1 MASAKP
7 TLVRPASGRFILLT
21 LVLALL
27 LNLLPWSGLTKLLW
41 PDFIALLLVYWVI
54 HQPRE
59 IGLGASWFLG
69 LLMDIAD
76 GVLFGQHA
84 LAYTL
89 MAFMAQIL
97 RPRIQMFSFWQQALY
112 IFGLLLISLVIML
125 VTRLA
130 FGAAFPGPLYVASSI
145 LGALLWPSL
154 SMLLRIPQYR
164 SRRRAD
170 DTFTKIVNK

>member
-7 TLVRPASGRFILLT
+7 TLTRPASGRFVLLT
-21 LVLALL
+21 LILGLL

-41 PDFIALLLVYWVI
+41 PDCIALLLLYWVI

-59 IGLGASWFLG
+59 IGLGAGWFLG

-89 MAFMAQIL
+89 MIFMAQIL

-112 IFGLLLISLVIML
+112 VFGLLLISLVIML

-130 FGAAFPGPLYVASSI
+130 FGAAFPGPLYFASS
-145 LGALLWPSL
+145 LFGALLWPSL
-154 SMLLRIPQYR
+154 SMLLHLSQHRNRRI
-164 SRRRAD
+164 D
-170 DTFTKIVNK
+170 DTFTNLVNK

>member
-7 TLVRPASGRFILLT
+7 TLTRPASGRFIFFTLLIG
-21 LVLALL
+21 LL
-27 LNLLPWSGLTKLLW
+27 LNLLPWNGLTKLLW
-41 PDFIALLLVYWVI
+41 PDCIALLLVYWAI

-59 IGLGASWFLG
+59 VGLGAAWFLG
-69 LLMDIAD
+69 LFMDIAD

-89 MAFMAQIL
+89 MIFMAQIL

-112 IFGLLLISLVIML
+112 VFGLLLISLVIML

-130 FGAAFPGPLYVASSI
+130 FGAAFPGPLYFASSI
-145 LGALLWPSL
+145 IGAVLWPTL
-154 SMLLRIPQYR
+154 SILLRMSQHR
-164 SRRRAD
+164 KLRTD
-170 DTFTKIVNK
+170 DTFTNLVKK

>member
-1 MASAKP
+1 MASIKP
-7 TLVRPASGRFILLT
+7 TLTRSASGRFVLFTLL
-21 LVLALL
+21 LGLL
-27 LNLLPWSGLTKLLW
+27 LNLLPWNDTSKLFW
-41 PDFIALLLVYWVI
+41 PDFIALLLLYWVI

-59 IGLGASWFLG
+59 IGLGAGWFLG

-89 MAFMAQIL
+89 MLFMAQIL

-112 IFGLLLISLVIML
+112 VFGLLLISLVIML

-130 FGAAFPGPLYVASSI
+130 FGAAFPSLLYFTSSI
-145 LGALLWPSL
+145 LGALFWPSL
-154 SMLLRIPQYR
+154 SMLLRMPQYR
-164 SRRRAD
+164 RRRVD
-170 DTFTKIVNK
+170 DTFTNLAKK

>member
-1 MASAKP
+1 MPNAKL
-7 TLVRPASGRFILLT
+7 TLTRPASARFVLFTLL
-21 LVLALL
+21 LALL

-41 PDFIALLLVYWVI
+41 PDCIALLLLYWVI

-59 IGLGASWFLG
+59 IGLGAGWFLG
-69 LLMDIAD
+69 LVMDIAD

-89 MAFMAQIL
+89 MIFMAQIL
-97 RPRIQMFSFWQQALY
+97 RPRIQMFSFWEQALY

-130 FGAAFPGPLYVASSI
+130 FGAAFPGPLYFGSSV
-145 LGALLWPSL
+145 LGALLWPSF
-154 SMLLRIPQYR
+154 SMLLRMRQHRKPR
-164 SRRRAD
+164 TD
-170 DTFTKIVNK
+170 DTFTNLVNK

>member
-1 MASAKP
+1 MASAKT
-7 TLVRPASGRFILLT
+7 TLTRPASARFVLITLL
-21 LVLALL
+21 LALL
-27 LNLLPWSGLTKLLW
+27 LNLLPWSSQVKQLW
-41 PDFIALLLVYWVI
+41 PDCIALLLLYWAI

-59 IGLGASWFLG
+59 IGLGAAWFLG
-69 LLMDIAD
+69 LVMDIAD

-89 MAFMAQIL
+89 MIFLAQIL

-112 IFGLLLISLVIML
+112 IFGLLLIALVIML

-130 FGAAFPGPLYVASSI
+130 FGAAFPGPLYFGSSV

-154 SMLLRIPQYR
+154 SMVMRIPQHR
-164 SRRRAD
+164 KPRAD
-170 DTFTKIVNK
+170 DTFTKLANK

>member
-1 MASAKP
+1 MPNAKP
-7 TLVRPASGRFILLT
+7 TLTRPSSVRYVLFTLL
-21 LVLALL
+21 LALL
-27 LNLLPWSGLTKLLW
+27 LNLLPWSGLTKQLW
-41 PDFIALLLVYWVI
+41 PDFIALLLLYWVI

-59 IGLGASWFLG
+59 IGLGAAWFLG

-89 MAFMAQIL
+89 MIFMAQIL

-130 FGAAFPGPLYVASSI
+130 FGAAFPGPLYFGSSI

-154 SMLLRIPQYR
+154 SMVMHIPQHR
-164 SRRRAD
+164 KPRTD
-170 DTFTKIVNK
+170 DTFTKLVNK

>member
-7 TLVRPASGRFILLT
+7 TLTRPASARFVLVTLL
-21 LVLALL
+21 LALL
-27 LNLLPWSGLTKLLW
+27 INLLPWSGLAKQLW
-41 PDFIALLLVYWVI
+41 PDCIALLLLYWVI

-59 IGLGASWFLG
+59 IGLGAAWFLG

-89 MAFMAQIL
+89 MIFLTQIL
-97 RPRIQMFSFWQQALY
+97 RPRIQMFSFWQQTLY
-112 IFGLLLISLVIML
+112 IFGLLLISLVVML

-130 FGAAFPGPLYVASSI
+130 FGAAFPGPLYFASSI

-154 SMLLRIPQYR
+154 SMVLRLRQHRKPR
-164 SRRRAD
+164 TD
-170 DTFTKIVNK
+170 DTFTKLTNK

>member
-1 MASAKP
+1 MANAKP
-7 TLVRPASGRFILLT
+7 TLTRPASGRFIALT
-21 LVLALL
+21 LLLGLLA
-27 LNLLPWSGLTKLLW
+27 NLLPWSGLAKLLW

-59 IGLGASWFLG
+59 IGLGTAWFLG

-89 MAFMAQIL
+89 MAFLAQIL
-97 RPRIQMFSFWQQALY
+97 RPRVQMFSFSQQALY
-112 IFGLLLISLVIML
+112 VFGLLLISLVIML

-130 FGAAFPGPLYVASSI
+130 FGAAFPGLLYFVSSI

-154 SMLLRIPQYR
+154 CMLLRMPQYR
-164 SRRRAD
+164 SPRTD
-170 DTFTKIVNK
+170 DTFTKLAKK

>member
-1 MASAKP
+1 MPNAKP
-7 TLVRPASGRFILLT
+7 TLTRPSSIRYVLFTLL
-21 LVLALL
+21 LALL
-27 LNLLPWSGLTKLLW
+27 LNLLPWSGLTKQLW
-41 PDFIALLLVYWVI
+41 PDFIALLLLYWVI

-59 IGLGASWFLG
+59 IGLGAAWFLG

-89 MAFMAQIL
+89 MIFMAQIL

-130 FGAAFPGPLYVASSI
+130 FGAAFPGPLYFGSSI

-154 SMLLRIPQYR
+154 SMVMRIPQHR
-164 SRRRAD
+164 KPRTD
-170 DTFTKIVNK
+170 DTFTKLVNK

>member
-7 TLVRPASGRFILLT
+7 TLTRPASGRFILFT
-21 LVLALL
+21 LVLGLMA
-27 LNLLPWSGLTKLLW
+27 NLLPWSGLTKMLW
-41 PDFIALLLVYWVI
+41 PDFIALLLIYWVI

-59 IGLGASWFLG
+59 IGLGAAWFLG

-89 MAFMAQIL
+89 MIYLAQIL
-97 RPRIQMFSFWQQALY
+97 RPRVQMFSFWQQSLY
-112 IFGLLLISLVIML
+112 VFGLLLVSLVLML
-125 VTRLA
+125 VIRLA
-130 FGAAFPGPLYVASSI
+130 FGAAFPGLLYFSSSL

-154 SMLLRIPQYR
+154 SMLLRLPQLR
-164 SRRRAD
+164 KPRPD
-170 DTFTKIVNK
+170 DTFTKLVNK